1 MMPLSSNNQDAQR
14 ERRAL
19 RAEAVDP
26 QRHTTEKPMVLGQP
40 RATGLPL
47 NQLLTGS
54 TEQLRDRIT
63 NYDDP
68 VHRLIDQPHLI
79 LRLLVTVSYPD
90 IGLFSGN
97 ISHGVESGLVIR
109 GPR

>member
-1 MMPLSSNNQDAQR
+1 MPLSSNDQDAQR
-14 ERRAL
+14 ERRAH
-19 RAEAVDP
+19 RIEAVGP
-26 QRHTTEKPMVLGQP
+26 QRHTIEQSTLLGQP

-54 TEQLRDRIT
+54 TEQLRDRIA

-90 IGLFSGN
+90 IGLFSGY
-97 ISHGVESGLVIR
+97 ISHGVESGPAIR